1 MFKRLLA
8 IAAGLMVGLSI
19 YAADTVLRD
28 DHPTTYVVQ
37 RGDTLWDIAG
47 RFLKRPWV
55 WPEIWQANPQIVNP
69 HLIYPGDVINL
80 AYLNG
85 VPALETEGGPRAR
98 VIEEAIPTIPL
109 SDIEPFLNE
118 YHLFHTR
125 ADMDARPYV
134 VAVEEN
140 RLRGIPGQVVYVR
153 NIGGFQPGDRVSLA
167 RPTLVYRELPE
178 WRETWNS
185 YREYDGSKTLRA
197 KEWDLSTTLVPG
209 VWRDSADS
217 INHHNARLLGYEVRE
232 TATGTVLRLGDPAT
246 VLLEEAEAEVKKG
259 DILLPVDN
267 APFDLYFFP
276 RAPKSV
282 PNNMRIMAI
291 ADALHFGGSRYVVAL
306 SRGARDGV
314 ENGEV
319 YAMFQPGAEIR
330 DDVKYR
336 KTSVYGAMT
345 KFEHARVELPA
356 EFEAHVMI
364 FRTFDDMS
372 YGLVMEGIRPVTVGA
387 ISRAPL
393 NY

>member
-85 VPALETEGGPRAR
+85 APALEIQEGGPRAR
-98 VIEEAIPTIPL
+98 VIEEAIPTIAL

-118 YHLFHTR
+118 YHLFYTR
-125 ADMDARPYV
+125 EDMDSRPYV
-134 VAVEEN
+134 IAPEEN

-153 NIGGFQPGDRVSLA
+153 NIGDFRVGDRVSIA
-167 RPTLVYRELPE
+167 RPTLVYRDLPE
-178 WRETWNS
+178 WRAWS
-185 YREYDGSKTLRA
+185 GYDEYDGRKTLRA
-197 KEWDLSTTLVPG
+197 KHWNLGTTLVPG

-217 INHHNARLLGYEVRE
+217 INYHNSRLLGYEVRE
-232 TATGTVLRLGDPAT
+232 MATGTVLRLGDPAT
-246 VLLEEAEAEVKKG
+246 VLLEESEGEVKKG
-259 DILLPVDN
+259 DLVLPVDN
-267 APFDLYFFP
+267 APFDLYFYP
-276 RAPKSV
+276 RAPRSM
-282 PNNMRIMAI
+282 PQNMRIMSI

-306 SRGARDGV
+306 SRGTHDGV
-314 ENGEV
+314 ENGQV
-319 YAMFQPGAEIR
+319 YALFQDGDRIR

-336 KTSVYGAMT
+336 KNSVYGALT
-345 KFEHARVELPA
+345 KFEYARIQLPA

-364 FRTFDDMS
+364 FRTFDEMS
-372 YGLVMEGIRPVTVGA
+372 YGLVMEGVRPVTVGA
-387 ISRAPL
+387 IARAPL
-393 NY
+393 SY

>member
-19 YAADTVLRD
+19 YAADTMLRD

-85 VPALETEGGPRAR
+85 APALGVEGGPRAR
-98 VIEEAIPTIPL
+98 VVEEAIPTIAL
-109 SDIEPFLNE
+109 SDIAPFLNE

-125 ADMDARPYV
+125 KDMDSRPYV
-134 VAVEEN
+134 IAVEEN

-153 NIGGFQPGDRVSLA
+153 NIGAFGAGDRVSIA
-167 RPTLVYRELPE
+167 RPTLVYRDLPE
-178 WRETWNS
+178 WRAWS
-185 YREYDGSKTLRA
+185 GYKDYDSRRTLRA
-197 KEWDLSTTLVPG
+197 KEWDLGTTLVPG

-217 INHHNARLLGYEVRE
+217 INYHNSRLLGYEVRE
-232 TATGTVLRLGDPAT
+232 MATGTILRTGDPAT
-246 VLLEEAEAEVKKG
+246 VLLEESEGEVKKG
-259 DILLPVDN
+259 DIVLPVDN
-267 APFDLYFFP
+267 APFDLFFYP
-276 RAPKSV
+276 RSPRSV
-282 PNNMRIMAI
+282 PDNMRVMSI
-291 ADALHFGGSRYVVAL
+291 ADALQFGGSRYVVAL

-314 ENGEV
+314 ENGHV
-319 YAMFQPGAEIR
+319 YALFQDGDHIR

-336 KTSVYGAMT
+336 KNSVYGALT
-345 KFEHARVELPA
+345 KFEYARIQLPA
-356 EFEAHVMI
+356 EFEAHVMV
-364 FRTFDDMS
+364 FRTFDEMS
-372 YGLVMEGIRPVTVGA
+372 YGLVMEGVRPVTVGA
-387 ISRAPL
+387 HARTPL
-393 NY
+393 SY